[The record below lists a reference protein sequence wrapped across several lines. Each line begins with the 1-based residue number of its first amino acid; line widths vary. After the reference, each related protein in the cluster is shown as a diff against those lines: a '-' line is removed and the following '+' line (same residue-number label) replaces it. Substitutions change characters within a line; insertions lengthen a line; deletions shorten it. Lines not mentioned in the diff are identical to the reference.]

1 MMRNRLSGGFLS
13 LAALVIFAFLATPAS
28 ALQINTSSSGLH
40 VAKGCSTP
48 DCFMS
53 EIYVLSGAPSVSG
66 SFDIVGTTLTFS
78 IDLAAATLT
87 GSDGAVTA
95 VDFSNVNYSG
105 SLTVVDQG
113 SGMFGII
120 DQDATVAGTLTP
132 IGAGSPVPFDIFPVN
147 VVGNCTGTPGTSLGC
162 GLQFGAGAGFEI
174 GVNGNPRFFR
184 HTVDIFSVPEPSTA
198 LLFGLGLS
206 GLAMNRRRSL

>member
-1 MMRNRLSGGFLS
+1 MRNRLSGGFLS
-13 LAALVIFAFLATPAS
+13 LAALVVLAFSAAPAS

-53 EIYVLSGAPSVSG
+53 EIYLLSGAPSVSG

-78 IDLAAATLT
+78 IDLAAATLVGT
-87 GSDGAVTA
+87 DGAVTA

-105 SLTVVDQG
+105 SLTVTDEG
-113 SGMFGII
+113 SGMFSIV

-132 IGAGSPVPFDIFPVN
+132 VGAGVPVGFNIFPVN
-147 VVGNCTGTPGTSLGC
+147 VLGSCTGTPGTSLGC

-174 GVNGNPRFFR
+174 DVNGNPRFFR

-206 GLAMNRRRSL
+206 GLAVSRRRSL